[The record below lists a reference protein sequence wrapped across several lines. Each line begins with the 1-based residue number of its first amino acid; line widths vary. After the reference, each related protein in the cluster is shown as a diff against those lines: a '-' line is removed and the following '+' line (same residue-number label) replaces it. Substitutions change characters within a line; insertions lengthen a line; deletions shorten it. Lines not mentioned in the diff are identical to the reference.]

1 VKKTIIRITVLEIET
16 GQIALLKENF
26 GVAGRI
32 IFQASEDRVTETF
45 VKWNGLK
52 TEGVQMGM
60 LAAADP
66 GFVLC
71 GGDQAATQALAAE

>member
-1 VKKTIIRITVLEIET
+1 MTVLEIET
-16 GQIALLKENF
+16 GQIAFLKENF

-32 IFQASEDRVTETF
+32 VFQASEDRVTETF

-52 TEGVQMGM
+52 TEGVQMDI

-66 GFVLC
+66 GFLLRSD
-71 GGDQAATQALAAE
+71 DQAATQALAAE